1 MSSTF
6 PPRAQVL
13 CALLSYTSLV
23 CHQSLWYR
31 SMHSPLADPEVKSP
45 SMSFLRSIPCTWWGV
60 ILTHS

>member
-13 CALLSYTSLV
+13 CALPSYTSLV
-23 CHQSLWYR
+23 CHQSFWCR
-31 SMHSPLADPEVKSP
+31 SMLNPLANPSLKSP
-45 SMSFLRSIPCTWWGV
+45 SMDFLRSIPCTWWEV